1 MDDLGI
7 GFASPSSY
15 TPRKFE
21 SMQWDDFEMDDFAEH
36 PAAEMEVDT
45 LADTMTEAG
54 QMADLD
60 NKYQALAVA
69 LPLRRSRP
77 LPATEWKQHRDEIV
91 KLYIHEERELE
102 EVRQLMVQQR
112 GFNAT

>member
-1 MDDLGI
+1 MDNLEI

-21 SMQWDDFEMDDFAEH
+21 SMQWDDFDMDEFAAH

-45 LADTMTEAG
+45 LADTMTEAA
-54 QMADLD
+54 QIADLD
-60 NKYQALAVA
+60 SRHHALRVA

-91 KLYIHEERELE
+91 RLYIHEERELE
-102 EVRQLMVQQR
+102 EVRQLMIQRR
-112 GFNAT
+112 GFDAA